1 MFNIQ
6 QFKLVKHKSCAA
18 VDRSKAFV
26 FLIMNEFTQTKKSLH
41 YTVHE

>member
-18 VDRSKAFV
+18 AVDRSKAFV
-26 FLIMNEFTQTKKSLH
+26 FLIMSEFTQTKNSLH
-41 YTVHE
+41 